1 MSSRAARGYWK
12 FLGRTMG
19 RRLALLKA
27 WAATGELSVRM
38 VVPMAMKKLGG
49 HISAGELFSKAMRT
63 QRWRL
68 SPSYTGPA
76 FVACRWVLGRIGQYW

>member
-1 MSSRAARGYWK
+1 
-12 FLGRTMG
+12 MG

-63 QRWRL
+63 QRWR
-68 SPSYTGPA
+68 PSQPCTVPEFA
-76 FVACRWVLGRIGQYW
+76 EIHWDQGQI